1 MLDCFPPVLFED
13 PKDVSAVIIHRESH
27 EVPIPE
33 KVPCAIL
40 RLIIRDT
47 APEVLDSAQ
56 NRRTVWAL
64 RKFLKRRG
72 APEGRR
78 QAANPEAVVGISS
91 GSAEGENAGQS
102 DNDPQGGASSESV
115 AMDWDDRVSQPESPR
130 MPGSVS
136 DYPARAEPPSRN
148 IFSDSFPLQQ
158 SEHTQSNSTERY
170 SQHPRSGSY
179 QRQPPE
185 QPTSD
190 IRQPIRHYSAPPPYV
205 APRPQPSLIEAPGQP
220 LPPVPQQ
227 PLHYTDYPCEQSVCQ
242 GQLSEIQRYRL
253 SAHPTDAESNT
264 FSLISTDRTADTTES
279 VGKGSVPG
287 SSSQRRDL
295 NAGSW
300 SKRRRRRPEL
310 PLQVQHG
317 TPTAEN
323 GTSTAAGSVQ
333 LVWSV

>member
-1 MLDCFPPVLFED
+1 MLDCFSPVLFED

-33 KVPCAIL
+33 KVRCTIL
-40 RLIIRDT
+40 RLIISDT
-47 APEVLDSAQ
+47 APEVLGITQ
-56 NRRTVWAL
+56 NQRTVEAL
-64 RKFLKRRG
+64 RKFVKRRG

-78 QAANPEAVVGISS
+78 QAAKPEAVVGPSIF
-91 GSAEGENAGQS
+91 SAEGTSPGQS
-102 DNDPQGGASSESV
+102 DDDPQGGASSESV
-115 AMDWDDRVSQPESPR
+115 AMDYDRVSQPESPR

-136 DYPARAEPPSRN
+136 DYLARAEPPSRN
-148 IFSDSFPLQQ
+148 IFSDGCPQQQ
-158 SEHTQSNSTERY
+158 SEHTQSNSTERN

-205 APRPQPSLIEAPGQP
+205 AARPQPSWIEAPGQP

-227 PLHYTDYPCEQSVCQ
+227 PQHYTDYPCEQS
-242 GQLSEIQRYRL
+242 ERYRL
-253 SAHPTDAESNT
+253 SAQPTDAESNT
-264 FSLISTDRTADTTES
+264 FSLNNVDRTADTTES
-279 VGKGSVPG
+279 AGKGSVPG

-295 NAGSW
+295 NAGL
-300 SKRRRRRPEL
+300 RRRRPEL
-310 PLQVQHG
+310 PLEVQLG

-323 GTSTAAGSVQ
+323 GTSTAVGSVQ
-333 LVWSV
+333 HEWSV